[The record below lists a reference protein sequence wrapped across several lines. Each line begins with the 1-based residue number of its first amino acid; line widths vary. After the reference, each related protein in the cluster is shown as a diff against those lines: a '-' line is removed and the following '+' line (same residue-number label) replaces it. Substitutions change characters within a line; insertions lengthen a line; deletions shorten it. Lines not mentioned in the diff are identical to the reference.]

1 MDKRLQNL
9 NNSQMMSGVALFSTA
24 ALSVYSIKNIIEINK
39 KLDEIQDDMGKIKH
53 FVTENQRKNNI
64 TASNLGKKIEDV
76 HMKFVNIQPKPIRE
90 TPLQINEE
98 NYTRQQVF
106 SPRVV
111 EIDEVDNEVN
121 NFLQT

>member
-39 KLDEIQDDMGKIKH
+39 KLDEIQEDMGKIKH

-64 TASNLGKKIEDV
+64 TAANLGKKLEDV
-76 HMKFVNIQPKPIRE
+76 QMKFINLNQPMV
-90 TPLQINEE
+90 EE
-98 NYTRQQVF
+98 SRPFKNKNNNYVRQAP

-111 EIDEVDNEVN
+111 VVDEVDDEVN
-121 NFLQT
+121 NFLQA